1 MSSCHTLYTLYQL
14 SQTICIQLPVGEA
27 VGELVRSHPGDKSD
41 HLKHNEIFLR
51 CLVFTIR
58 LKSTI

>member
-27 VGELVRSHPGDKSD
+27 VGELVRSHPGDNSD

-51 CLVFTIR
+51 CLQYD
-58 LKSTI
+58 